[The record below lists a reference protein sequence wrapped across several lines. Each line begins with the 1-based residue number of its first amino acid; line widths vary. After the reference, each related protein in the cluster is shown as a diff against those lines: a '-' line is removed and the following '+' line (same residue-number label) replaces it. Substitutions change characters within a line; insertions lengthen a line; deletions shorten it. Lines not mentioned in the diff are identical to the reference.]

1 MSKGLGAVKDESN
14 GKELF
19 QQKTRRCRDSEARW
33 RGGGASD
40 GFERE
45 QWGQTGNSHRAAG
58 SHGAL
63 GPPSG
68 LGSWLGVR

>member
-1 MSKGLGAVKDESN
+1 MSKGLGAVRGESN
-14 GKELF
+14 GKELS
-19 QQKTRRCRDSEARW
+19 QQKTRRCRDSEARE
-33 RGGGASD
+33 RGEGSD

-58 SHGAL
+58 SHGDL

-68 LGSWLGVR
+68 LGPWLGVR

>member
-1 MSKGLGAVKDESN
+1 MGKSFSSRRHAGAET
-14 GKELF
+14 
-19 QQKTRRCRDSEARW
+19 QKPGGG
-33 RGGGASD
+33 GGGASD